1 MPRLALTDKFL
12 AGVKPAATQV
22 DYFDAKCPG
31 LAFRLSGRAKTW
43 CLFYTSPKDGKRARA
58 TLGHYPQT
66 TLAAARTRA
75 LEAKAHLDQ
84 GVDPR
89 DVASGLMTVGQ
100 LADSYLA
107 KHVRSN
113 LRSAKAVERRLKKN
127 VLPVIKGIAL
137 AQLHRRDV
145 NRVIDA

>member
-12 AGVKPAATQV
+12 AGAKPAATQV

-66 TLAAARTRA
+66 PLAAARTR
-75 LEAKAHLDQ
+75 
-84 GVDPR
+84 G
-89 DVASGLMTVGQ
+89 VASSQTFADLELLRNDARDN
-100 LADSYLA
+100 LAHVTAGVLA
-107 KHVRSN
+107 SR
-113 LRSAKAVERRLKKN
+113 A
-127 VLPVIKGIAL
+127 
-137 AQLHRRDV
+137 
-145 NRVIDA
+145 